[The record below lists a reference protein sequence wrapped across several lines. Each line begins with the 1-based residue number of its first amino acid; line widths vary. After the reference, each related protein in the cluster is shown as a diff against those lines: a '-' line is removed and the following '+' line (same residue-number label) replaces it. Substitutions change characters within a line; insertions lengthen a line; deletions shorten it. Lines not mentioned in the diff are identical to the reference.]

1 MQCHPA
7 AAWRIKPMKDQ
18 TDNPLGL
25 KGFEFAEFAA
35 PDASVLHQL
44 FEKMG
49 FQVIGHHA
57 SRKITFYR
65 QGGVNFLVNE
75 EPDSFASEFAAAHG
89 PCCVGFALL
98 VDDCQEAFE
107 SVISKGAVDV
117 RYITGSAMESPKI
130 EGIGGSVLYLVDTRN
145 GSPFNAEY
153 VPVEGAD
160 MNPVGFG
167 LGYIDH
173 LTHNVFEG
181 NMDQWAGYYSHFF
194 NFYQAKYFDIRGQQ
208 TGLRSRAM
216 TAPNGMI
223 SIPINES
230 SESNSQI
237 NEYLQQYGGEG
248 VQHIALYTHDI
259 YESIEAMRTA
269 GVEFLQTPDT
279 YYELIGHRVPE
290 HGEDVARMRKNGI
303 LLDADS
309 ETGKKQL
316 LQIFTQT
323 SIGPIFFEII
333 QRKGNTGFGEGNFQ
347 ALFDSIEL
355 DQVRRGVL

>member
-1 MQCHPA
+1 MN
-7 AAWRIKPMKDQ
+7 DQ

-44 FEKMG
+44 FGQMG
-49 FQVIGHHA
+49 FQAIGHHA

-65 QGGVNFLVNE
+65 QGGINFLVNE
-75 EPDSFASEFAAAHG
+75 EPDSFASEFAAVHG
-89 PCCVGFALL
+89 PSCVGFALL
-98 VDDCQEAFE
+98 VSDAQQAFG
-107 SVISKGAVDV
+107 SVVAKGAKDY
-117 RYITGSAMESPKI
+117 RQIAGSAMDGPKI
-130 EGIGGSVLYLVDTRN
+130 EGIGGSVLYLVDTQN

-153 VPVEGAD
+153 LPLEGAD
-160 MNPVGFG
+160 MNPLGYG

-173 LTHNVFEG
+173 LTHNVYEG
-181 NMDQWAGYYSHFF
+181 NMDQWADFYSRYF
-194 NFYQAKYFDIRGQQ
+194 NFYQARYFDIRGQQ

-237 NEYLQQYGGEG
+237 NEYLQQYRGEG
-248 VQHIALYTHDI
+248 VQHIALYTQDI
-259 YESIEAMRTA
+259 YQSIEAMHAA
-269 GVEFLQTPDT
+269 GVEFLKTPDT
-279 YYELIGHRVPE
+279 YYELINHRVPE
-290 HGEDVARMRKNGI
+290 HEEDVARMQKNGI
-303 LLDADS
+303 LLDADN

-323 SIGPIFFEII
+323 AIGPIFFEII

>member
-1 MQCHPA
+1 MN
-7 AAWRIKPMKDQ
+7 DQ
-18 TDNPLGL
+18 ADNPLGL

-44 FEKMG
+44 FRQMG
-49 FQVIGHHA
+49 FQVIGHHG

-75 EPDSFASEFAAAHG
+75 EPGSFASEFAAAHG

-98 VDDCQEAFE
+98 VDNAQQAFE
-107 SVISKGAVDV
+107 SVVTKGAIDF
-117 RYITGSAMESPKI
+117 RHIAGSAMDGPKI

-153 VPVEGAD
+153 LPVEGAE
-160 MNPVGFG
+160 MNPAGYG
-167 LGYIDH
+167 LSYIDH
-173 LTHNVFEG
+173 LTHNVYEG
-181 NMDQWAGYYSHFF
+181 NMDQWADFYSRFF
-194 NFYQAKYFDIRGQQ
+194 NFHQARYFDIRGQQ

-248 VQHIALYTHDI
+248 VQHIALYTQDI
-259 YESIEAMRTA
+259 YHSIETMRAA
-269 GVEFLQTPDT
+269 GVEFLKTPDT
-279 YYELIGHRVPE
+279 YYELISHRVPE
-290 HGEDVARMRKNGI
+290 HEEDVARMQKNGI

-323 SIGPIFFEII
+323 AIGPIFFEII

>member
-1 MQCHPA
+1 ME
-7 AAWRIKPMKDQ
+7 PMNN
-18 TDNPLGL
+18 TIDNPLGVE
-25 KGFEFAEFAA
+25 GFEFAEFAA
-35 PDASVLHQL
+35 PDAAGLHQL
-44 FEKMG
+44 FRQMG
-49 FQVIGHHA
+49 FEVIGHHS

-75 EPDSFASEFAAAHG
+75 EPGSFASEFAAAHG
-89 PCCVGFALL
+89 PCCVGFALR
-98 VDDCQEAFE
+98 VHDRHEAFK
-107 SVISKGAVDV
+107 SVISKEAVDV
-117 RYITGSAMESPKI
+117 CHIKGSAMDCPKI
-130 EGIGGSVLYLVDTRN
+130 QGVGGSVLYLVDTKD
-145 GSPFNAEY
+145 GSPFNDEY
-153 VPVEGAD
+153 IPVEGVD
-160 MNPVGFG
+160 LNPVGYG

-181 NMDQWAGYYSHFF
+181 NMDQWAEYYSRFF

-230 SESNSQI
+230 SEANSQI
-237 NEYLQQYGGEG
+237 NEYLLQYGGEG
-248 VQHIALYTHDI
+248 VQHIALYTNDI
-259 YESIEAMRTA
+259 YHSIEVMRAA
-269 GVEFLQTPDT
+269 GVEFLSTPDT
-279 YYELIGHRVPE
+279 YYELISHRVPE
-290 HGEDVARMRKNGI
+290 HEEDVERMRSNGI
-303 LLDADS
+303 LLDADN

-323 SIGPIFFEII
+323 AIGPIFFEII